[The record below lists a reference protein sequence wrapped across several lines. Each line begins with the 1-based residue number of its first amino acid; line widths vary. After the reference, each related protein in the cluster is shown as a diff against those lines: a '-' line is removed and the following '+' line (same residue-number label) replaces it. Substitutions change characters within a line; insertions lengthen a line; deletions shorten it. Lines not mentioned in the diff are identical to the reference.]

1 MCGRENLIWE
11 YADDLEPEE
20 KVYRIKD
27 VNEVMDKLEA
37 HIKKLEKENK
47 QLKQDLVVADTLLVH
62 Y

>member
-11 YADDLEPEE
+11 YAEDLAPEVQ
-20 KVYRIKD
+20 VYRIKD
-27 VNEVMDKLEA
+27 VNAVMNKLEA
-37 HIKKLEKENK
+37 KIKKLEKENK

>member
-11 YADDLEPEE
+11 YAEDLDPEVQ
-20 KVYRIKD
+20 VYRIKD
-27 VNEVMDKLEA
+27 VNAVMNKLEA
-37 HIKKLEKENK
+37 KIKKLEKENK